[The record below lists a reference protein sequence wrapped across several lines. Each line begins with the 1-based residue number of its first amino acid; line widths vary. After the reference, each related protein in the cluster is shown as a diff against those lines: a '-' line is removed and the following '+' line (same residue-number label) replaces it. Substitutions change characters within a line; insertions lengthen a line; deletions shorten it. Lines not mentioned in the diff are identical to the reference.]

1 MSKAQVL
8 PGMTQNTRIEKQNKI
23 SLQLIVFFK
32 VILYNVD
39 KLDESRGNFPNYG
52 LQRKY
57 VFGGPGFFYFTKSQ
71 FPRMY
76 LEVK

>member
-1 MSKAQVL
+1 MGKARVL
-8 PGMTQNTRIEKQNKI
+8 PGMTQNTRIEKLKKI
-23 SLQLIVFFK
+23 CPQLIVFFK

-39 KLDESRGNFPNYG
+39 KIDESRGNFPNYG
-52 LQRKY
+52 LQGKY